1 MRPCQGEQLSNV
13 ALSKL
18 FKKYAF
24 KPVKGQEEIS
34 ETFIENAFYIGNRAR
49 CYLRCRPVFVL
60 GLVLLMRVCASV

>member
-1 MRPCQGEQLSNV
+1 MSNV

-34 ETFIENAFYIGNRAR
+34 ETFIENAF
-49 CYLRCRPVFVL
+49 CL
-60 GLVLLMRVCASV
+60 GEPSPLLP

>member
-1 MRPCQGEQLSNV
+1 MQMRKDREAVSGEHLSNV

-34 ETFIENAFYIGNRAR
+34 ETFIENAFYIGNRAL
-49 CYLRCRPVFVL
+49 CYPEVPFQ
-60 GLVLLMRVCASV
+60 LLS